1 MDAKIKANIDVKSET
16 KDKHI
21 ISGVI
26 NKAKSNEAIFNSN
39 NEATSSDISN
49 PVTEKTVPFK
59 NSKWQS
65 NIVPIKPNNPNLKQ
79 QTLPFLTISKVSN
92 QQQKDETIAKINTKI
107 LHYRSISQTSA
118 SVKKKSRR
126 AKK

>member
-1 MDAKIKANIDVKSET
+1 M
-16 KDKHI
+16 
-21 ISGVI
+21 

-65 NIVPIKPNNPNLKQ
+65 NIAL
-79 QTLPFLTISKVSN
+79 FLSN
-92 QQQKDETIAKINTKI
+92 QII
-107 LHYRSISQTSA
+107 LI
-118 SVKKKSRR
+118 
-126 AKK
+126 

>member
-39 NEATSSDISN
+39 NQATSSDISN
-49 PVTEKTVPFK
+49 PVTKK
-59 NSKWQS
+59 NSS
-65 NIVPIKPNNPNLKQ
+65 
-79 QTLPFLTISKVSN
+79 F
-92 QQQKDETIAKINTKI
+92 
-107 LHYRSISQTSA
+107 
-118 SVKKKSRR
+118 
-126 AKK
+126 

>member
-1 MDAKIKANIDVKSET
+1 MDAKIKDNIDVKSET

-26 NKAKSNEAIFNSN
+26 NKAKSNEAIFNYN

-59 NSKWQS
+59 KLNGK
-65 NIVPIKPNNPNLKQ
+65 I
-79 QTLPFLTISKVSN
+79 TLFLSN
-92 QQQKDETIAKINTKI
+92 QII
-107 LHYRSISQTSA
+107 LI
-118 SVKKKSRR
+118 
-126 AKK
+126 

>member
-49 PVTEKTVPFK
+49 PVTEK
-59 NSKWQS
+59 NSS
-65 NIVPIKPNNPNLKQ
+65 
-79 QTLPFLTISKVSN
+79 F
-92 QQQKDETIAKINTKI
+92 
-107 LHYRSISQTSA
+107 
-118 SVKKKSRR
+118 
-126 AKK
+126 